1 MFRPTLFIKPIS
13 IVFFLGILHFI
24 VVFIFILPKVE
35 ESVYNIEK
43 KNAIAIMDKI
53 SSVSHNIYQDINY
66 FKKTALDI
74 HKENLKDRKK
84 ELSNALYKIIAQTKI
99 AQTGY
104 IYVFNSKGDLLYHP
118 DNALKNIN
126 LNNIENQH
134 FTLLYKDLLK
144 AYNNSKELHYLW
156 DKADDKENYIY
167 EKASWIEY
175 VPELDWYIVS
185 SVYQSELQKS
195 SIEIKDFLVHTAL
208 FVFVIFIFIISIIFG
223 RLDKYLKE
231 KASEIKI
238 LKERMET
245 ALNANKDAVWE
256 FNVQNWNDG
265 YLSTRWFE
273 ILGYDKNEVHL
284 NAFEHWKE
292 RVHPEDF
299 DEVMEEARKN
309 HEKET
314 DFYESIHRVRHK
326 DGHWIWMHSR
336 GNTTFDKDGKATR
349 FIGTF
354 TDVTEKKEL
363 EDELKVY
370 KKIVDSTKSHM
381 SYIDTNYVY
390 KVVNPMYL
398 IAHNK
403 TTKEIVGHTVL
414 ELFGEDIFKNLLK
427 ENLDICFS
435 GKEVHYSAWFEMKVG
450 KVYMDVSYI
459 PHKNSKG
466 KVLGA
471 VISSNNI
478 TKLQTTEEALKKLAN
493 IDPLTKL
500 YNRRYLFDMA
510 KNIISLAKREQ
521 TKVSMLMIDIDK
533 FKKINDTYG
542 HAIGDEVIK
551 DLASFLLKQTR
562 ASDIV
567 ARIGGEEFVV
577 LLPNTSKDSA
587 DKFADTLRAFVEKKE
602 VSINENKSI
611 SFTISIGV
619 SELDIENEI
628 QIEEALARADKAL
641 YMAKKSGRNRVC

>member
-167 EKASWIEY
+167 EKVSWIEY

-195 SIEIKDFLVHTAL
+195 SIKLRDFLVHTAL

-619 SELDIENEI
+619 SELDIENEK